1 MNPTVPRPA
10 SRTALRSTPHPAR
23 RAAVVTAVLASAAL
37 LAGCSADAAA
47 TTDAE
52 PSALFEQS
60 IADLV
65 PEDIAAAGEIR
76 IASGPGYPPLLD
88 LADDGTTLSGS
99 QPEEMRLIG
108 EVLGLDVVFEDI
120 KFDAL
125 FPSLASNKID
135 AAAAALGVTAERLET
150 VDFVSDFLG
159 GTTLL
164 VEGGN
169 PLDLTI
175 DTLCGQSVGVLKGS
189 TENDITLPKWDAVC
203 TEAGEPAIEISTFP
217 TAADAVLALS
227 SGRVDATVSA
237 VPPAV
242 FQAEQSDGALE
253 ALDVNFEPSP
263 WGIAFPDGSELAP
276 AFQAALEHLMT
287 TGDYEENLERFGV
300 EVGAV
305 EQAELYTDPAQISG

>member
-1 MNPTVPRPA
+1 MIPTVPRPV
-10 SRTALRSTPHPAR
+10 R
-23 RAAVVTAVLASAAL
+23 RAVAATAVLGAL
-37 LAGCSADAAA
+37 ALVSGCSADASAGTA
-47 TTDAE
+47 DSG
-52 PSALFEQS
+52 PSPLFEQS

-108 EVLGLDVVFEDI
+108 EVLGLDIVFDDI

-125 FPSLASNKID
+125 FPSLASEKVD

-169 PLDLTI
+169 PLDLDI
-175 DTLCGQSVGVLKGS
+175 DTLCGHSVGVLKGS
-189 TENDITLPKWDAVC
+189 TENDITLPKWDAAC
-203 TEAGEPAIEISTFP
+203 TDAGEPAIEISTFP

-242 FQAEQSDGALE
+242 YQAEESDGALE

-276 AFQAALEHLMT
+276 AFQAALDHLMS
-287 TGDYEENLERFGV
+287 TGDYQENLERFGV
-300 EVGAV
+300 GVGAV
-305 EQAELYTDPAQISG
+305 DKAELYTDPSGITG

>member
-1 MNPTVPRPA
+1 MDTTVPRTTAP
-10 SRTALRSTPHPAR
+10 RTALRRT
-23 RAAVVTAVLASAAL
+23 AVLGVVLASAAL
-37 LAGCSADAAA
+37 LSGCATEATAGTA
-47 TTDAE
+47 AE
-52 PSALFEQS
+52 PSPLFEQS

-65 PEDIAAAGEIR
+65 PDDIAEAGEIR

-88 LADDGTTLSGS
+88 LAEDGTTLSGS

-108 EVLGLDVVFEDI
+108 EVLGLDIVFEDI

-125 FPSLASNKID
+125 FPSLASKKVD

-169 PLDLTI
+169 PLDLSL

-189 TENDITLPKWDAVC
+189 TENDITLPKWDAGC
-203 TEAGEPAIEISTFP
+203 TDAGEPAIEISTFP

-242 FQAEQSDGALE
+242 FQAEESDGALE

-263 WGIAFPDGSELAP
+263 WGIAFPDGSALAP
-276 AFQAALEHLMT
+276 AFQAALDHLMS
-287 TGDYEENLERFGV
+287 TGDYQENLARFGV

-305 EQAELYTDPAQISG
+305 EKAELYTEPAQITG